1 MKRSEQD
8 IRFQWDLTKI
18 FPDEAA
24 WEAAMQQA
32 EAAIDGLKDIPGTLG
47 TSKEAFKAGLDAV
60 FAAAQKAEIPYVYA
74 FLKKTE
80 DGSEAK
86 NQEMEARG
94 ESLSVK
100 LDAAL
105 SFLSPEILAIP
116 AEKLT
121 AWMADDAL
129 ATYRHT
135 VDDIVRTRA
144 HTLSA
149 EREQML
155 ALLGDASSMPKAAYE
170 MLTDVDLRFPTV
182 KNDAG
187 EDVQLTP
194 GTFPVYRESRNRS
207 VREGAF
213 RAMFGTYR
221 QFGNTI
227 AALYG
232 GSVKFDT
239 YYARQRG
246 YASAC
251 EAALDGGNVPVSVYD
266 SLIEAVHESLP
277 SMRKYL
283 ELRRRAMKLD
293 KIDVFDL
300 YVPIVEDVDY
310 PMSYE
315 DAKELVRK
323 AVAPLGEEYGKLIDR
338 ALSERWIDVYEN
350 DGKQGGAFS
359 CGVYGVHPYVLLNF
373 AGTLN
378 DAFTLAHELGH
389 SMHSWFSDT
398 TQDYVNH
405 DYRIMVAE
413 VASTVNEV
421 LLTKYLLKTETDPGR
436 RAYIL
441 NHFLESFRTTLYRQT
456 LFAEFER
463 KAHDMY
469 AAGQPLTASTLNKVY
484 HELEATYY
492 DGIGIDPDIDPEWS
506 YIPHFYRAFYVYQYA
521 TGFSSAVAIADHILT
536 TGDASGYL
544 RFLTTGGSDYPIEE
558 LKIAGVDLTKPDTVR
573 SALRVFDETVDE
585 LSRIL
590 LAE

>member
-1 MKRSEQD
+1 MKRSEQNPAY
-8 IRFQWDLTKI
+8 QWDLRAI
-18 FPDEAA
+18 YPDTAA
-24 WEAAMQQA
+24 WEAAMQAAA
-32 EAAIDGLKDIPGTLG
+32 EAIDALASVPGTLG
-47 TSKEAFKAGLDAV
+47 TSKESLKAGLDAV
-60 FAAAQKAEIPYVYA
+60 TDAAQKTEIPFIYA

-80 DGSEAK
+80 DGSVPL
-86 NQEMEARG
+86 NQEMEARAN
-94 ESLSVK
+94 SLSVRF
-100 LDAAL
+100 AAAT

-116 AEKLT
+116 AEMLT
-121 AWMADDAL
+121 GWMADDTL

-155 ALLGDASSMPKAAYE
+155 ALLGDAASMPKSAYE
-170 MLTDVDLRFPTV
+170 MLTDVNLRFPTV

-187 EDVQLTP
+187 EEVALTS
-194 GTFPVYRESRNRS
+194 GTFPIYRESRSRA

-221 QFGNTI
+221 QFGDTI
-227 AALYG
+227 ATLYG

-239 YYARQRG
+239 YFANQRG
-246 YASAC
+246 YRSAC

-266 SLIEAVHESLP
+266 SLIAAVHESLP

-283 ELRRRAMKLD
+283 ELRKRALKLNQ
-293 KIDVFDL
+293 IDVFDL
-300 YVPIVEDVDY
+300 YTPIVEDIDY
-310 PMSYE
+310 PMSFE
-315 DAKELVRK
+315 DAKALVRE
-323 AVAPLGEEYGKLIDR
+323 AVKPLGADYCAIIDR
-338 ALSERWIDVYEN
+338 ALNERWIDVYES

-389 SMHSWFSDT
+389 AMHSWYSDSAN
-398 TQDYVNH
+398 DFVNH

-421 LLTKYLLKTETDPGR
+421 LLTKYLLKTETDPKR

-441 NHFLESFRTTLYRQT
+441 NHFLESFRTTIYRQT

-463 KAHDMY
+463 KAHELY
-469 AAGQPLTASTLNKVY
+469 AAGQPLTAAALDGVY
-484 HELEATYY
+484 HELEALYY
-492 DGIGIDPDIDPEWS
+492 DGIGIDKDIDPEWS
-506 YIPHFYRAFYVYQYA
+506 FIPHFYRAFYVYQYA
-521 TGFSSAVAIADHILT
+521 TGFSSAVAIAEHILT
-536 TGDASGYL
+536 TGDASGY
-544 RFLTTGGSDYPIEE
+544 RKFLTTGGSDYPLEE
-558 LKIAGVDLTKPDTVR
+558 LKLAGVDLTKPDTVA

-585 LSRIL
+585 LSAL
-590 LAE
+590 LN